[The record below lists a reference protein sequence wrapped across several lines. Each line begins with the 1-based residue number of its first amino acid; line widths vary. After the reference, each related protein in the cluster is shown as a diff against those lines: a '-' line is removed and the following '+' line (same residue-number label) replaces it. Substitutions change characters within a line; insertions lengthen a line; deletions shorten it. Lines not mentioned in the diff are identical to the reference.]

1 MNRKRS
7 KIVDEIEEK
16 NEDASILP
24 SSKKQKQEMTV
35 EEVIILYHLMKK
47 LYLVLV
53 WQVLDRKERW

>member
-53 WQVLDRKERW
+53 